1 LLSDSQGYLDIDE
14 DTEGLNAGQV
24 VEVNL
29 F

>member
-1 LLSDSQGYLDIDE
+1 LDIDE